1 MGARHLS
8 ERENWQHG
16 ANLNG
21 KAAEKE
27 LAKTLAPHM
36 PGYNISVPPKLQVY
50 SNGRGVILDLM
61 IKNISNGRRIYIE
74 KKNGNNGGNAHER
87 VYKFQSPGLIER
99 TRQIDPKAVDTP
111 YFFVFSGKTFHNEKY
126 QNEFK
131 VTFKGQEN
139 LYAIASDGFK
149 NADKIASMIKEILK

>member
-61 IKNISNGRRIYIE
+61 IENISNGRRIYIE
-74 KKNGNNGGNAHER
+74 R
-87 VYKFQSPGLIER
+87 RR
-99 TRQIDPKAVDTP
+99 TATTEATLMR
-111 YFFVFSGKTFHNEKY
+111 
-126 QNEFK
+126 EFISSNHQ
-131 VTFKGQEN
+131 G
-139 LYAIASDGFK
+139 
-149 NADKIASMIKEILK
+149 